1 MLNIPVRRRS
11 PEPTVPPS
19 EPVSGTLHFLQVRIA
34 PLLTGCSPPSCQVTQ
49 WGCARSLWTACTIAH
64 VWEHESG
71 SMSPGRMRMAW
82 TVVAFRASSVD
93 VPT

>member
-34 PLLTGCSPPSCQVTQ
+34 PLLTGCSSLMSGYSMGLCQEPLDRLHYRTRL
-49 WGCARSLWTACTIAH
+49 GA
-64 VWEHESG
+64 
-71 SMSPGRMRMAW
+71 
-82 TVVAFRASSVD
+82 
-93 VPT
+93 